1 MTELNQDDARVLAL
15 LGVVERITAWQET
28 APEGTIQDE
37 LDKALREAGV
47 TLTEEQK
54 EHVAE
59 QISHDED
66 VDLDLL
72 AADSGEGGPA

>member
-1 MTELNQDDARVLAL
+1 MNDLNQDDARVLAL

-37 LDKALREAGV
+37 LDEALREAGV

-59 QISHDED
+59 QISSRED